1 MIRLIR
7 LRGSALSRNLPPT
20 LSAQQRCLFATN
32 KKPDWMVQAEIDAI
46 TANKGRQTAGGSPGD
61 VMMGKLEHEFQG
73 ERVSNAMKL
82 EDKLRLL
89 IKKCSENRGDTKL
102 FNAIRKRALAARQD
116 LIVQREAAGMAKNSA
131 LNAETVERTFPIPA
145 SM

>member
-7 LRGSALSRNLPPT
+7 FRGSALSRMLP
-20 LSAQQRCLFATN
+20 QRCLFATN

-46 TANKGRQTAGGSPGD
+46 TANKGRQLGGSPGD
-61 VMMGKLEHEFQG
+61 VMMSKLEHEFQG

-89 IKKCSENRGDTKL
+89 IKKCNENRGDTKL